1 MKKKLKLDDLKVQ
14 SFITLEKS
22 AEKNVIGGLQQPQS
36 YNIPCSDFARC
47 TPEVTD
53 VICNTLILC

>member
-1 MKKKLKLDDLKVQ
+1 MKKKLKLEDLKVQ
-14 SFITLEKS
+14 SFITIEKS
-22 AEKNVIGGLQQPQS
+22 EEKNIIGGMQQLQS

-53 VICNTLILC
+53 VICQTLVLC

>member
-22 AEKNVIGGLQQPQS
+22 EEKHILGGMRQLQS

-53 VICNTLILC
+53 VVCDTLIQC